1 LGPTKAAGMTN
12 IESKQ
17 VKVSCS
23 PTEVFD
29 YLTDINNFQ
38 ELLPK
43 DKISNWEST
52 STECSFRIQGTVTL
66 SIKHV
71 KSTPHTVINLT
82 NGEKTPFPFTLDIF
96 LDQIETGTKVRQEFK
111 GEINPFLKMM
121 VEKPLANLFDYIAD
135 RLVKVKG

>member
-1 LGPTKAAGMTN
+1 MTN
-12 IESKQ
+12 IDSKQ
-17 VKVSCS
+17 VEVSCS
-23 PTEVFD
+23 PAEVFE

-43 DKISNWEST
+43 DKISNWESDT
-52 STECSFRIQGTVTL
+52 TQCSFRIQGTVTL
-66 SIKHV
+66 SIKL
-71 KSTPHTVINLT
+71 KESTPNTVINLT
-82 NGEKTPFPFTLDIF
+82 NGEKTPFPFTLDVF
-96 LDQIETGTKVRQEFK
+96 IEEVENGAKVRQEFK